1 MKVDI
6 NIVNAIDQ
14 YIATNHINQK
24 EFAKICGVS
33 ETTLVKWRRQGSGI
47 TPIRWA
53 RLFKM
58 IRQFLPA
65 SRIFVSASGEEQYS
79 SLLEG
84 SGRNDYFEPKFVPAM
99 IPVLQPKDLLKYN
112 AFVQNIEQFAFERDL
127 PRIEFRPRVQSAGGI
142 FCYQLEETQGGIP
155 SGAYLYASTEAKPR
169 QAQFVIAVTA
179 DKKIIVGRYS
189 ARCGRF
195 NIGEMGGNLDSIR
208 TQLIGL
214 FPIIVYEVICA

>member
-6 NIVNAIDQ
+6 NIINAIDQ

-24 EFAKICGVS
+24 AFAKLCGVS

-53 RLFKM
+53 RLFQL
-58 IRQFLPA
+58 IRQYLPA
-65 SRIFVSASGEEQYS
+65 SRIFISASGEEKYS

-99 IPVLQPKDLLKYN
+99 IPVLQPKDLVKYN

-127 PRIEFRPRVQSAGGI
+127 PRIEFRPRVQCAGGI
-142 FCYQLEETQGGIP
+142 FCYKLEESQAGIP
-155 SGAYLYASTEAKPR
+155 GGAFLYASSEAKPR
-169 QAQFVIAVTA
+169 QGQLIIAVTA

-189 ARCGRF
+189 IRRERF
-195 NIGEMGGNLDSIR
+195 TIGEMNGNVDSIR
-208 TQLIGL
+208 TQFLGL